1 MIRNALHL
9 FYFLLPVICAGVCN
23 MIYVKLPTVRRWNAP
38 MDHGRLAADGKR
50 LLGDHKTW
58 QGFFG
63 MIVLTA
69 LWMTYF
75 VHLARRHD
83 WAHNLAVVDYR
94 AWRFPLQALL
104 NGAVWGFGYV
114 LFELP
119 NSYIKRR
126 IGIPPGKNAR
136 GAPGI
141 LFLFLDQAD
150 SVVGCLVTMLVF
162 FRPTWQ
168 QALGIFILGTGVH
181 YLVNLLLYVAGLKRQ
196 AG

>member
-1 MIRNALHL
+1 MLKATLQL
-9 FYFLLPVICAGVCN
+9 SLFLLPVICGGVCN
-23 MIYVKLPTVRRWNAP
+23 MIYVKLPLVRRWNAP
-38 MDHGRLAADGKR
+38 MDHGRLASDGKR

-63 MIVLTA
+63 MIILTA
-69 LWMTYF
+69 LWMTFF
-75 VHLARRHD
+75 VHLARRYG
-83 WAHNLAVVDYR
+83 WAHNLSVVDYR
-94 AWRFPLQALL
+94 AWRFPLHALFY
-104 NGAVWGFGYV
+104 GAVWGFGYV

-126 IGIPPGKNAR
+126 IDIPPGKNAR
-136 GAPGI
+136 GPLGF

-168 QALGIFILGTGVH
+168 QAIGIFILGAGVH
-181 YLVNLLLYVAGLKRQ
+181 YLVNLLLYVVGLKRQ